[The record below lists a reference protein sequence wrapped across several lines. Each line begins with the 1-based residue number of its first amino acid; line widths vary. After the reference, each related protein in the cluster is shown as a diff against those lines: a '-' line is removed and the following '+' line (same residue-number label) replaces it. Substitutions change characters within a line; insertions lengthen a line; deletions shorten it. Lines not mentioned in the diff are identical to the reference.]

1 MVTAMAIAGLT
12 ASTHPAAAST
22 TLSFDFMMPAL
33 SIYRRSRN

>member
-12 ASTHPAAAST
+12 ASTHPAAASA